1 MGYNSEQYQKRKQ
14 KKAEAMVSDANNAK
28 RLIDCL
34 KRWEINGCEGTDFV
48 DIAWDILPKDLQ
60 QWLWKKS
67 QLSRQFKATRPAD
80 VMFNYNVAVG
90 ESVTILEA
98 MNRLGLNVR
107 GVAAVIKDMTDKG
120 YKIAVSG
127 ASNADGTVATK
138 YTITSVPKEDK
149 NVQE

>member
-14 KKAEAMVSDANNAK
+14 KKADAMVSDANNAK

-80 VMFNYNVAVG
+80 VLFNYNVAVG

-98 MNRLGLNVR
+98 MARLGLNAR
-107 GVAAVIKDMTDKG
+107 GVFDVIKDMEAKG
-120 YKIAVSG
+120 YMFAVSEVYTNGG
-127 ASNADGTVATK
+127 AVTSR
-138 YTITSVPKEDK
+138 YTITDVPKEDK
-149 NVQE
+149 DV